1 MHYSCRGGGGGGG
14 LGAWSPQDNLD
25 FWYIFLLCCIA
36 FSSTV
41 ITLFT
46 MLAYKRNIGNQVS
59 REANAPPPSPPPA
72 HACTTDSI
80 ASSNCPHTYKLHELS
95 VYVFLHSTNRKLL
108 SFREMF
114 HGQRWRNDPFYQ
126 APMVQTNSLQVYVG
140 DFVGILPNPSVGIS
154 CAKVTRFYMKVIYI
168 YI

>member
-1 MHYSCRGGGGGGG
+1 MHYSPQ
-14 LGAWSPQDNLD
+14 WSPQDKLD

-46 MLAYKRNIGNQVS
+46 MHAYKRNIGNQVS
-59 REANAPPPSPPPA
+59 REANAPPPSPPPPPA
-72 HACTTDSI
+72 HACKTDSI
-80 ASSNCPHTYKLHELS
+80 ASSNCPHTYKLHELY
-95 VYVFLHSTNRKLL
+95 VYVFLHSTNRKLF

-114 HGQRWRNDPFYQ
+114 HGQRWRNDPLYQ

-140 DFVGILPNPSVGIS
+140 DFVGILPNPSLGIS
-154 CAKVTRFYMKVIYI
+154 CAKVT
-168 YI
+168 